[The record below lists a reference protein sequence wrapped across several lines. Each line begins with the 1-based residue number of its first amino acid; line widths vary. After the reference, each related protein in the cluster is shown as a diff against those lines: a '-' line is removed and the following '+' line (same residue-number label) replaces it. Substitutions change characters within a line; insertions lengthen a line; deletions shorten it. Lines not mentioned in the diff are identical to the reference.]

1 MIDADNS
8 LVVPTITFAQR
19 VNTYSKNKF
28 IECVELFDN
37 EFWQSFLFNH
47 AVN

>member
-8 LVVPTITFAQR
+8 SVVPTITFAQR

-28 IECVELFDN
+28 IECIELF
-37 EFWQSFLFNH
+37 
-47 AVN
+47 